1 MPTLSRTRIDRRI
14 VPAARSID
22 ARVAAEPRVIAGEP
36 GANVGIITFHDAWGQ
51 TEQRFDPAEL
61 RVSADL
67 AALLAEAFRA
77 HWTSAA
83 ATTRDLAWRALRLF
97 TRFVVEDG
105 HIHTARDLTTEALGR
120 YVVWLGRLR
129 SPTGGASL
137 SRRTKS
143 VRFNLLRPL
152 VAWVKRHYPERVPSG
167 LELPYNPFP
176 CYRDGERTRTRL
188 PEPHLK
194 AILRACYE
202 EIDIAWTRF
211 QQGRAIVASP
221 TLPPAVLRGEGLAR
235 WLWRIHRINNGIL
248 PDTTALKQHGI
259 GPGTLRRYGSLHTIA
274 QYLHLTPDTMVP
286 FYLAIAIQT
295 AANPD
300 PLRCITRDCL
310 VPHPLDEHRVI
321 VDWSKPKTAA
331 KFKRAQRRSF
341 DRRRPYAAPNL
352 IDKVLTMSAPLVSC
366 APPQHRDKLFIVK
379 RLMSSRARPGGGVAL
394 NDIWTLR
401 NAIRRFRQ
409 RTNARIEA
417 WNAAHPDRPPRPLV
431 PNFAPVFFR
440 GSVATE
446 HYKASGGDIL
456 VAQAVLNHADPV
468 TTETYIKGPE
478 TRRLQQQTIA
488 RVQALMLA
496 WIAGNE
502 TATSERAVHRA
513 KAPATVLF
521 GHDCLNPLLGGAS
534 PTQLCP
540 HYGGCLVCPGLV
552 IPVDAEHLARVL
564 QAKRQLEAARDR
576 LEPARWELLYAPSYR
591 ILVNDVLPDFPDE
604 LGSLAERL
612 IPVLPPLPD
621 LE

>member
-1 MPTLSRTRIDRRI
+1 MATLSRARIDRRI
-14 VPAARSID
+14 VPTARPID
-22 ARVAAEPRVIAGEP
+22 AGVAAEPRMSGGEP
-36 GANVGIITFHDAWGQ
+36 AADVGTITFHDAWGQ
-51 TEQRFDPAEL
+51 VEQRFDVAEL

-67 AALLAEAFRA
+67 ATLLARAFQA
-77 HWTSAA
+77 HWTGAA
-83 ATTRDLAWRALRLF
+83 ATTRDLAWRALLLF

-105 HIHTARDLTTEALGR
+105 HIHTARDLTTEVLGR
-120 YVVWLGRLR
+120 YVVWLDRLR
-129 SPTGGASL
+129 SPTGASL

-152 VAWVKRHYPERVPSG
+152 VAWVKRHCTEQVQSD

-176 CYRDGERTRTRL
+176 RYRDGERTRTRL

-211 QQGRAIVASP
+211 QQGQAIVALP
-221 TLPPAVLRGEGLAR
+221 TLPPPVLRSEGLAR
-235 WLWRIHRINNGIL
+235 WLWRIHRINNGIV

-274 QYLHLTPDTMVP
+274 QYLHFTPDTMVP

-331 KFKRAQRRSF
+331 KFKRGQRRSF

-352 IDKVLTMSAPLVSC
+352 IDKVLTMSAPLVSY

-379 RLMSSRARPGGGVAL
+379 RLMSSRARPGGGVGL
-394 NDIWTLR
+394 IDISTLR
-401 NAIRRFRQ
+401 NGIRRFRQ
-409 RTNARIEA
+409 RTNARIQA
-417 WNAAHPDRPPRPLV
+417 WNAAHPDRPPRPSL

-446 HYKASGGDIL
+446 HY
-456 VAQAVLNHADPV
+456 
-468 TTETYIKGPE
+468 
-478 TRRLQQQTIA
+478 
-488 RVQALMLA
+488 
-496 WIAGNE
+496 
-502 TATSERAVHRA
+502 
-513 KAPATVLF
+513 
-521 GHDCLNPLLGGAS
+521 
-534 PTQLCP
+534 
-540 HYGGCLVCPGLV
+540 
-552 IPVDAEHLARVL
+552 
-564 QAKRQLEAARDR
+564 
-576 LEPARWELLYAPSYR
+576 
-591 ILVNDVLPDFPDE
+591 
-604 LGSLAERL
+604 
-612 IPVLPPLPD
+612 
-621 LE
+621 

>member
-1 MPTLSRTRIDRRI
+1 MATRSRARIDRRI
-14 VPAARSID
+14 VPAARSTD
-22 ARVAAEPRVIAGEP
+22 AGVAAEPRAIAGEP
-36 GANVGIITFHDAWGQ
+36 DPDVGTITFHDAWGQ
-51 TEQRFDPAEL
+51 VDQRFDIAEL

-67 AALLAEAFRA
+67 ARLLAEAFRA
-77 HWTSAA
+77 HWTGGA
-83 ATTRDLAWRALRLF
+83 ATTRVVAWRALLLF
-97 TRFVVEDG
+97 TRFVAEDG
-105 HIHTARDLTTEALGR
+105 HIHMARDLTTEALGR

-129 SPTGGASL
+129 APTGAPL
-137 SRRTKS
+137 ARKTRS

-152 VAWVKRHYPERVPSG
+152 IAWVKRHCPERVRSD

-176 CYRDGERTRTRL
+176 RYRDGERTRTRL

-194 AILRACYE
+194 AILRVCYE
-202 EIDIAWTRF
+202 EIDIAWMRF

-235 WLWRIHRINNGIL
+235 WLWRIHRINNGIV
-248 PDTTALKQHGI
+248 PNTAALKQHGI

-274 QYLHLTPDTMVP
+274 QYL
-286 FYLAIAIQT
+286 AITIQT

-310 VPHPLDEHRVI
+310 VPHPLDEHRAI
-321 VDWSKPKTAA
+321 VNWSKPKTAA

-366 APPQHRDKLFIVK
+366 APPQHSDKLFIVK
-379 RLMSSRARPGGGVAL
+379 RLMSSRSHPGGGVGL
-394 NDIWTLR
+394 IDIWTLR
-401 NAIRRFRQ
+401 NAIRRFRK

-417 WNAAHPDRPPRPLV
+417 WNAAHPDRPSRPPV

-478 TRRLQQQTIA
+478 THRLQHETIA

-496 WIAGNE
+496 WIAGNK
-502 TATSERAVHRA
+502 TATRERAAHPA
-513 KAPATVLF
+513 GPPATVLF
-521 GHDCLNPLLGGAS
+521 GHDCLNPILAGGAS
-534 PTQLCP
+534 PTRLCP

-552 IPVDAEHLARVL
+552 IPVDADHLAPIL

-576 LEPARWELLYAPSYR
+576 LDPARWELLYAPSYR
-591 ILVNDVLPDFPDE
+591 ALVNDILPDFPDE
-604 LGSLAERL
+604 LGLLAQRL
-612 IPVLPPLPD
+612 IPALPSLPD